1 MLTDAH
7 CHPCDLFFEYHE
19 AEKKRRTVL
28 SPKGEK
34 GAAAASSA
42 WNINEFAYNEE
53 LSRNAEAEGEARML
67 LCFAVHPQLPA
78 NYREKNMNFKDA
90 DLNASM
96 EFLCKAA
103 KNKKLAAV
111 GEFGFDLFNDDYKE
125 TEIIQDMV
133 FTAHLE
139 AAVNY
144 KLPVVLHVRR
154 AMHKI
159 FFYAKELSKCR
170 AVIFHSWPGTCD
182 EALSILNRGINAYFS
197 FGNVIMLNHKQ
208 AAKSVSL
215 LPIERLLTETDTPYQ
230 PRRNEKF
237 SCWNDLPHILKTAA
251 SLRSK
256 AGNTVNA
263 IDLETQIEINFKKA
277 FNIN

>member
-7 CHPCDLFFEYHE
+7 CHPCDLFFEFHE
-19 AEKKRRTVL
+19 AEKKRRTVI
-28 SPKGEK
+28 SPSGVKGVT
-34 GAAAASSA
+34 AAASA

-53 LSRNAEAEGEARML
+53 LSRNAAAENEARML

-78 NYREKNMNFKDA
+78 NYTEKNMRFKDA
-90 DLNASM
+90 DLDASM
-96 EFLCKAA
+96 EFLCAAA
-103 KNKKLAAV
+103 KNKKLAAA
-111 GEFGFDLFNDDYKE
+111 GEFGFDLFNDEYKE
-125 TEIIQDMV
+125 TEKMQDKI
-133 FTAHLE
+133 FASHLE

-159 FFYAKELSKCR
+159 FLYAKELSKCK
-170 AVIFHSWPGTCD
+170 AVIFHSWPGTCE
-182 EALSILNRGINAYFS
+182 EAHSLLKRGINAYFS
-197 FGNVIMLNHKQ
+197 FGNIIMLNHKQ
-208 AAKSVSL
+208 AMRSVSL
-215 LPIERLLTETDTPYQ
+215 LPADRLLTETDAPYQ

-237 SCWNDLPHILKTAA
+237 SHWADLRRILKAAA

-263 IDLETQIEINFKKA
+263 EELETQIEINFKKA
-277 FNIN
+277 FSIN